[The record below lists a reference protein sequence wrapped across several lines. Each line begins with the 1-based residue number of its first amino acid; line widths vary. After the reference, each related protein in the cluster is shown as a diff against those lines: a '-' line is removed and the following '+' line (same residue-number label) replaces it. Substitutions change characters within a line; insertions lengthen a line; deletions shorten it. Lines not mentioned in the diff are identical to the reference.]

1 MMPNDTLIG
10 SLALI
15 ALSML
20 GISMM
25 WFEDGTARKASMFFA
40 FPAVLVM
47 AFYMLSIPSLSVGNP
62 FTMNIVSN
70 TIYQNTNSTPLAI
83 YATTHSA
90 TLAGYLGNST
100 SLTKVISV
108 GAYNMS
114 AYMLVEPN
122 EYYKFNFTNATF
134 IGQYLPKSSSSL
146 AIIPQEVVS
155 VSSINLY
162 ALLPFAVGLILGL
175 LGAIMPWGWYR
186 KSLFLIIGATL
197 VLIGGMLTI
206 IPVPLAQVQSSAV
219 NVTSSSGNYFISAYN
234 STISQPVLNA
244 SWGFIYEAAYALIA
258 VLFAILAVVFVLM
271 GKKANKNG
279 NI

>member
-1 MMPNDTLIG
+1 MKSTLIY
-10 SLALI
+10 SAI
-15 ALSML
+15 IFAVFI
-20 GISMM
+20 GITS
-25 WFEDGTARKASMFFA
+25 AAS
-40 FPAVLVM
+40 
-47 AFYMLSIPSLSVGNP
+47 P

-83 YATTHSA
+83 YAIAQSSS
-90 TLAGYLGNST
+90 LRGYLGNPA
-100 SLTKVISV
+100 SLTKVIDLRGGSITIT
-108 GAYNMS
+108 GAVYPLTGYNMS
-114 AYMLVEPN
+114 AYMLVEPQ

-134 IGQYLPKSSSSL
+134 RGQYLPKSSSSL

-162 ALLPFAVGLILGL
+162 ALLPFGVGLILGL

-206 IPVPLAQVQSSAV
+206 IPVPLAQVESSTV

>member
-1 MMPNDTLIG
+1 MKSTLIYSAIIFAVFIG
-10 SLALI
+10 I
-15 ALSML
+15 ASAT
-20 GISMM
+20 S
-25 WFEDGTARKASMFFA
+25 
-40 FPAVLVM
+40 
-47 AFYMLSIPSLSVGNP
+47 P

-70 TIYQNTNSTPLAI
+70 TLYQNTNSTPLEI
-83 YATTHSA
+83 YAITHSA
-90 TLAGYLGNST
+90 TLTGYLGNST
-100 SLTKVISV
+100 SLTKVIDLRGGSV
-108 GAYNMS
+108 TISSVVYSLTGYNMS
-114 AYMLVEPN
+114 AYMLIEPN

-219 NVTSSSGNYFISAYN
+219 NVTSSSGSYLISAYN

>member
-1 MMPNDTLIG
+1 MKSTLIY
-10 SLALI
+10 SAI
-15 ALSML
+15 IFAVFI
-20 GISMM
+20 GITS
-25 WFEDGTARKASMFFA
+25 AAS
-40 FPAVLVM
+40 
-47 AFYMLSIPSLSVGNP
+47 P

-70 TIYQNTNSTPLAI
+70 TLYQNTNSTPLAI
-83 YATTHSA
+83 YAIAQSSP
-90 TLAGYLGNST
+90 LAGYLGNST

-122 EYYKFNFTNATF
+122 EYYKFNYTNATF
-134 IGQYLPKSSSSL
+134 RGQYLSKSSSSL
-146 AIIPQEVVS
+146 AIIPQEIVS

-175 LGAIMPWGWYR
+175 LAVIMPWGWYR
-186 KSLFLIIGATL
+186 KSLFLIIGAVL

-219 NVTSSSGNYFISAYN
+219 NVTSSSGNYLISAYN

-244 SWGFIYEAAYALIA
+244 SWGFIYEVTYALIA

>member
-1 MMPNDTLIG
+1 MLQAQKGKLMKSTLIYSAILFAIFIG
-10 SLALI
+10 
-15 ALSML
+15 M
-20 GISMM
+20 
-25 WFEDGTARKASMFFA
+25 ASA
-40 FPAVLVM
+40 A
-47 AFYMLSIPSLSVGNP
+47 SP

-70 TIYQNTNSTPLAI
+70 TLYQNTNSTPLAI

>member
-1 MMPNDTLIG
+1 MKRTIIY
-10 SLALI
+10 SVIIFAVF
-15 ALSML
+15 
-20 GISMM
+20 ISI
-25 WFEDGTARKASMFFA
+25 TSAAS
-40 FPAVLVM
+40 
-47 AFYMLSIPSLSVGNP
+47 P

-70 TIYQNTNSTPLAI
+70 TLYQNTNSTPLSI
-83 YATTHSA
+83 YSITHSA
-90 TLAGYLGNST
+90 PLSAYIGSSPSNMLEVAYENGGSVTVSAIIYPLAG
-100 SLTKVISV
+100 
-108 GAYNMS
+108 YNMS

-122 EYYKFNFTNATF
+122 EYYKFNYTNATF
-134 IGQYLPKSSSSL
+134 IGQYNPSLSL

-155 VSSINLY
+155 VSSINIY

-175 LGAIMPWGWYR
+175 LGVIMPWGWYR
-186 KSLFLIIGATL
+186 KSLFLIIGAVL

-219 NVTSSSGNYFISAYN
+219 NVTSPAGNYLIGTYN

-244 SWGFIYEAAYALIA
+244 SWGFIYEVTYALIA
-258 VLFAILAVVFVLM
+258 VLFMILAVIFVLM

>member
-1 MMPNDTLIG
+1 MLQAQKGKLMKSTLIYSAILFAIFIG
-10 SLALI
+10 
-15 ALSML
+15 M
-20 GISMM
+20 
-25 WFEDGTARKASMFFA
+25 ASA
-40 FPAVLVM
+40 A
-47 AFYMLSIPSLSVGNP
+47 SP

-70 TIYQNTNSTPLAI
+70 TLYQNTNSTPLAI

-271 GKKANKNG
+271 GKKADKNS

>member
-1 MMPNDTLIG
+1 MKSTLIYSAIIFAVFIG
-10 SLALI
+10 I
-15 ALSML
+15 ASAT
-20 GISMM
+20 S
-25 WFEDGTARKASMFFA
+25 
-40 FPAVLVM
+40 
-47 AFYMLSIPSLSVGNP
+47 P

-70 TIYQNTNSTPLAI
+70 TLYQNTNSTSLAI
-83 YATTHSA
+83 YAITHSA
-90 TLAGYLGNST
+90 ALNGYLGNST
-100 SLTKVISV
+100 SLTKVISM
-108 GAYNMS
+108 GDYNMS

>member
-1 MMPNDTLIG
+1 MKKTIIY
-10 SLALI
+10 STI
-15 ALSML
+15 
-20 GISMM
+20 
-25 WFEDGTARKASMFFA
+25 FFA
-40 FPAVLVM
+40 VFIGITSA
-47 AFYMLSIPSLSVGNP
+47 ASP

-70 TIYQNTNSTPLAI
+70 TLYQNTNSTPLAI
-83 YATTHSA
+83 YAIAHSA
-90 TLAGYLGNST
+90 TLKGYLGNST
-100 SLTKVISV
+100 SLMKVIDLRGGSITITGV
-108 GAYNMS
+108 VYSLAGYNMS

-134 IGQYLPKSSSSL
+134 IGQYSPKSSPSL

-175 LGAIMPWGWYR
+175 LGAIIQWGWYR
-186 KSLFLIIGATL
+186 KSLFLIIGAVL

-219 NVTSSSGNYFISAYN
+219 NVASSSGNYLIGAYN

-244 SWGFIYEAAYALIA
+244 SWGFIYEITYALIA
-258 VLFAILAVVFVLM
+258 VLFAILAVIFVLM
-271 GKKANKNG
+271 GQKANKNT